1 MPSQEEQ
8 VGHKLEFIQLKHCL
22 QKEIKK
28 RKEKRE
34 RNLAQSL
41 FQQGLVKLLFSAGIL
56 TTISFF
62 WLGGVGG
69 VGWRGLDPLSILL
82 QGSDC

>member
-28 RKEKRE
+28 RKRKK
-34 RNLAQSL
+34 AQSL

-56 TTISFF
+56 TTNFF
-62 WLGGVGG
+62 FGWEGWGVLSGGD
-69 VGWRGLDPLSILL
+69 WTH
-82 QGSDC
+82 

>member
-28 RKEKRE
+28 RKRKK
-34 RNLAQSL
+34 AQSL

-56 TTISFF
+56 TTKFF
-62 WLGGVGG
+62 LVGRGGWCWVVGIG
-69 VGWRGLDPLSILL
+69 PIKHPTSRT
-82 QGSDC
+82 

>member
-56 TTISFF
+56 TTIFF
-62 WLGGVGG
+62 FLVGRGGGCWLAGIGPIKHPTS
-69 VGWRGLDPLSILL
+69 RI
-82 QGSDC
+82 

>member
-28 RKEKRE
+28 KKRKKRE
-34 RNLAQSL
+34 KSGSIPLPARLSLAPVFSWNSNHDI
-41 FQQGLVKLLFSAGIL
+41 FFLVGRGGGCWLVGIGPIKHP
-56 TTISFF
+56 TSRI
-62 WLGGVGG
+62 
-69 VGWRGLDPLSILL
+69 
-82 QGSDC
+82 